1 MFENEVEYIQIR
13 KRMIERLK
21 KDRDSINKLIRRYKS
36 EIKKVEK

>member
-1 MFENEVEYIQIR
+1 MIENEDEYIQIR